1 MYTRMLIPL
10 DGSKLAENVLP
21 YARAMARAL
30 DGPIELLSVVDS
42 MDSARTSHAGHV
54 RSVDAIV
61 EAAVQESRRYLEGI
75 ARSFT
80 GRPVTCVVE
89 QGQPEEVIIERA
101 AGDKETLIGMA
112 TRGRSGIHR
121 WLMGSVAE
129 KVLRG
134 ASTPLL
140 LVRGDA
146 EGKNTGEATLK
157 SIVVPLDGSK
167 LAETVLPHAVELAKK
182 LESRNR
188 SHTRLSDSIVGDLRR
203 SRKSLHPEQ
212 RCTHEPGQRRSRHLP
227 GDEGKRAA
235 SKRRR
240 EGFLHLDGRLGSRR
254 DHRPGAWHTGQFDR
268 HVHPRTLRGKA
279 LGAGKRN
286 RKGRASLGGSGF
298 GCPGRVRPVSSDEC
312 RGTRDF
318 PLDTRPSTLVLFR
331 DFRC

>member
-101 AGDKETLIGMA
+101 AGDKETLISMA

-121 WLMGSVAE
+121 WLMGSIAE

-167 LAETVLPHAVELAKK
+167 LAETVLPNAVELAKK
-182 LESRNR
+182 LSLAIVLTRAYQIPLSATYAGAESPYIPNNDALMNLVRDEAGTYLETKVNELHQNGVEKV
-188 SHTRLSDSIVGDLRR
+188 SSILMVGSGADEIIDLARGTPDN
-203 SRKSLHPEQ
+203 LIAM
-212 RCTHEPGQRRSRHLP
+212 CTHGRS
-227 GDEGKRAA
+227 GVKRWA
-235 SKRRR
+235 
-240 EGFLHLDGRLGSRR
+240 LGSV
-254 DHRPGAWHTGQFDR
+254 TEKVVR
-268 HVHPRTLRGKA
+268 HSGDPVLVV
-279 LGAGKRN
+279 
-286 RKGRASLGGSGF
+286 RA
-298 GCPGRVRPVSSDEC
+298 E
-312 RGTRDF
+312 
-318 PLDTRPSTLVLFR
+318 
-331 DFRC
+331 